1 MELLI
6 RFLLGGSAV
15 CLFAAIGDV
24 ARPKSFAGVF
34 GAAPSVALAT
44 LALTIHAKGAEYTA
58 LEARSMAIGAVAL
71 LVYTCICRN
80 WFWLGEKRVTII
92 TMVTLAAWLAI
103 AVAGGT
109 LLWRERL

>member
-1 MELLI
+1 MELLV

-44 LALTIHAKGAEYTA
+44 LALTVHAQGAAYTA
-58 LEARSMAIGAVAL
+58 LEARSMIIGAAAL
-71 LVYTCICRN
+71 LVYVWICRG
-80 WFWLGEKRVTII
+80 WFWHGQKSVAFMSLVALP
-92 TMVTLAAWLAI
+92 VWLSI
-103 AVAGGT
+103 AGAGGT
-109 LLWRERL
+109 LLYRLQP